1 MKKYRV
7 KVNGKVFEVELEAV
21 ENANGSV
28 TATPSAT
35 TVSAPVSASTAG
47 ATILAPIGGKIV
59 DITVKVGDFV
69 KKGQTVAVIEAMKLE
84 NEVPATVEGKVVE
97 IKVSKGNTV
106 NNKDVLIVLG

>member
-21 ENANGSV
+21 ENVNGSV

-35 TVSAPVSASTAG
+35 TASAPVSASTAG

>member
-21 ENANGSV
+21 ENVNGSV

-35 TVSAPVSASTAG
+35 TTSAPVSVSTAG

-84 NEVPATVEGKVVE
+84 NEIVSPVDGVIAKVE
-97 IKVSKGNTV
+97 ISKGQTV
-106 NNKDVLIVLG
+106 NNQDLMFVIR